1 MNLLIHPTPFSIEI
15 SISVGILI
23 IMSYNWDDFFVGE
36 AQKPIPSQ
44 GQDEG
49 GREAAK
55 WREGK
60 RAQFRV
66 RRYHGGLFG

>member
-1 MNLLIHPTPFSIEI
+1 MNLPIHPAPFSIEI
-15 SISVGILI
+15 CISVGILI
-23 IMSYNWDDFFVGE
+23 IMSYNWDDFFVSE

-55 WREGK
+55 WMEGM
-60 RAQFRV
+60 RAQVRI